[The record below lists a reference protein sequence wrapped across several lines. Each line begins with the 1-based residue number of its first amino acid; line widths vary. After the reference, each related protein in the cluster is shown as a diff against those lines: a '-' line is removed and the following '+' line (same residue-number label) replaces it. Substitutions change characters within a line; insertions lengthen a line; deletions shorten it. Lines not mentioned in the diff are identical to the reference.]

1 VIGRALLGDFE
12 FASQIHFRRAVLSVN
27 PKRLG
32 IDAPLRRKT
41 LIFDGTNRSIHKWRK
56 ALNYAL
62 SFIGP
67 ALHNAETKLVF
78 R

>member
-1 VIGRALLGDFE
+1 
-12 FASQIHFRRAVLSVN
+12 LSVN

-56 ALNYAL
+56 ALNYSL

-67 ALHNAETKLVF
+67 ALHNPETELVF